1 MDARPQFQ
9 ILNPPGKII
18 NYYLR
23 EQIHFEVP
31 HPVHEYTK
39 MWIHNKKYKPTQ
51 FVLFEVLGV
60 PKL

>member
-9 ILNPPGKII
+9 ILNSPGKII

-23 EQIHFEVP
+23 EQIHFEVS

-39 MWIHNKKYKPTQ
+39 MWIHNKRYKPTQ
-51 FVLFEVLGV
+51 FALFEILVV